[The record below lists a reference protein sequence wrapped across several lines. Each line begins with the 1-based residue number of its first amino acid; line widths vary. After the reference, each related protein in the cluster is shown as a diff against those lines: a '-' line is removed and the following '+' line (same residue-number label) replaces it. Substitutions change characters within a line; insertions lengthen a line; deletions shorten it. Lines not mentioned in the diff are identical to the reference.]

1 MFDEKKYA
9 REYYLKNKD
18 KIIDRVKKY
27 AKDNKEEI
35 NLYHRLWREKNR
47 NKAIESPILRVLKKR
62 STVF

>member
-18 KIIDRVKKY
+18 KIIDRVKNY